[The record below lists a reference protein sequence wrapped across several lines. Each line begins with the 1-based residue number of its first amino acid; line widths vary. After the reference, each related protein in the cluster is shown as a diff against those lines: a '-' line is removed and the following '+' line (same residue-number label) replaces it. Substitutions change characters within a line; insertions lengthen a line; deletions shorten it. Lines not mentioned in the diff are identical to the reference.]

1 MATYTT
7 ERVIQVQHWS
17 DKLFS
22 FRTTRN
28 ASLRFENGQFIM
40 IGLAAGGRK
49 IVRAY
54 SIASANHEDHLE
66 FYSIK
71 IPQGPLTSRLQH
83 VEPGEALLVSS
94 KPTGTLVL
102 RDLRP
107 GRRLFMLA
115 TGTGVAPF
123 LGLIK
128 DPEVYERFEQV
139 ILVRGARA
147 VGDLAYADSVI
158 ARLRADP
165 ALAELAGD
173 RLIDYPSITREPFRH
188 RGRITSLLESGRL
201 FEDLSIPP
209 LDPASDRVMIC
220 GNMRMLADAS
230 RWLEAL
236 EFDISPSIGVPG
248 AYVIE
253 RAFVEEFQSAP
264 PREEPDELRST
275 LNSGAEGTIDSRADF
290 S

>member
-22 FRTTRN
+22 FKTTRG
-28 ASLRFENGQFIM
+28 AGLRFENGQFVM
-40 IGLAAGGRK
+40 LGLDVGGRK

-54 SIASANHEDHLE
+54 SIASANYEEHLE

-83 VEPGEALLVSS
+83 VEPGEPLLVSS

-102 RDLRP
+102 RDVRP

-128 DPEVYERFEQV
+128 DPETYERFEQV

-147 VGDLAYADSVI
+147 VGDLAYANSVI
-158 ARLRADP
+158 ARLRADS
-165 ALAELAGD
+165 AISEFVGD
-173 RLIDYPSITREPFRH
+173 RLIDYSSTTREPFRH
-188 RGRITSLLESGRL
+188 QGRITTLLESGRL
-201 FEDLSIPP
+201 FDDLSIPP

-230 RWLEAL
+230 RWLDAL
-236 EFDISPSIGVPG
+236 KFDISPRIGVPG
-248 AYVIE
+248 GYVIE
-253 RAFVEEFQSAP
+253 RAFVEEFQAAP
-264 PREEPDELRST
+264 ALEEADELRSAP
-275 LNSGAEGTIDSRADF
+275 LSGAESAIGNRADLN
-290 S
+290 